1 MKPNRGPK
9 YDFWWFFPKWREFG
23 FFKPSKTIFYVN
35 LGFLVAWESFGS
47 AVLRNRLSIFAFLA
61 MRPRGMAP
69 CWPPSNTLPNP
80 LIGQNLTLR
89 AAHVTKTP
97 QNQRFSNRSLTFRH
111 CSAHKNKH
119 IFENKFLKKPFF
131 GQRFPKTGSTGPLFA
146 SLNLH
151 VSRCVTPFS

>member
-1 MKPNRGPK
+1 MLFGG
-9 YDFWWFFPKWREFG
+9 FSQILREIG
-23 FFKPSKTIFYVN
+23 FFNHQKPYFFHFFGV
-35 LGFLVAWESFGS
+35 LVAWESFCT
-47 AVLRNRLSIFAFLA
+47 AVLRNRSVYFCVFPT
-61 MRPRGMAP
+61 RPRGMAP
-69 CWPPSNTLPNP
+69 CWPPSNTPPNP